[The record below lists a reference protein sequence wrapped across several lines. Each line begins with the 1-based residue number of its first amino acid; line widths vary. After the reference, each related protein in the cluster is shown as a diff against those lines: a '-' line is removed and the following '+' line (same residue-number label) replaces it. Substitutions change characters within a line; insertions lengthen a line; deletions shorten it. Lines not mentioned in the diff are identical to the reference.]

1 MSFTSTLILSLVV
14 FLGIILLLVAL
25 LLFVRNKLTPKG
37 KVTITINDDKQLEV
51 QPGSSLMATLA
62 DQQVFLPSACGGKG
76 NCGQCKCRVVEGG
89 GTILPTETGYFT
101 RKQIQ
106 DRFILKIRSNRCNMR

>member
-1 MSFTSTLILSLVV
+1 MSFTSTLILSLAV

-37 KVTITINDDKQLEV
+37 KVTVTINDDKQLEV

-62 DQQVFLPSACGGKG
+62 DEKVFLPSACGGKG

-89 GTILPTETGYFT
+89 GSILPTEVGYFT
-101 RKQIQ
+101 RKQI
-106 DRFILKIRSNRCNMR
+106 DRKSVV